1 MHQCLFWTH
10 IKMFPC
16 GYKHQ
21 SLIRYFFMLMKIFWY
36 HHFLP
41 FITECTTASISW
53 YRYNRI
59 SAYSADHGSIQT
71 TPWRTQV
78 RLNSLYSCND
88 KRLVSKLITLYQNW
102 GDWSQEQETT
112 GTVQDKTDSHRING
126 QPAIVIWYRL
136 TDAPFSLLPI
146 FLFSAS
152 RHVAMSHIWQNIF
165 LVILWY

>member
-1 MHQCLFWTH
+1 MIAFAS
-10 IKMFPC
+10 
-16 GYKHQ
+16 KHQ
-21 SLIRYFFMLMKIFWY
+21 SLFWNFFMLIKSFWCDY
-36 HHFLP
+36 FLP
-41 FITECTTASISW
+41 FITECRTASISW

-88 KRLVSKLITLYQNW
+88 KRLVSKLIMLYQNW

-165 LVILWY
+165 LVILW